1 MFLQN
6 TYWIFLKVC
15 LTNCM
20 FSQIDVSMSSFANCL
35 FAWWNLHAAVFF
47 HPFFCFP
54 FFFFVKCPLNIKS
67 YPCVCGL
74 LFDPGNIQ
82 MASEVNNKTW
92 ASCEYQMCLQIASET
107 NVWAVSSVTDGAM
120 SIMNFFVKH
129 LNVKSLALLF
139 CASLMFDA
147 ARCNLQGNV

>member
-1 MFLQN
+1 
-6 TYWIFLKVC
+6 
-15 LTNCM
+15 
-20 FSQIDVSMSSFANCL
+20 
-35 FAWWNLHAAVFF
+35 
-47 HPFFCFP
+47 
-54 FFFFVKCPLNIKS
+54 
-67 YPCVCGL
+67 
-74 LFDPGNIQ
+74 

-92 ASCEYQMCLQIASET
+92 ASCEYQMCQQIASET

-129 LNVKSLALLF
+129 LNVKSFALLF